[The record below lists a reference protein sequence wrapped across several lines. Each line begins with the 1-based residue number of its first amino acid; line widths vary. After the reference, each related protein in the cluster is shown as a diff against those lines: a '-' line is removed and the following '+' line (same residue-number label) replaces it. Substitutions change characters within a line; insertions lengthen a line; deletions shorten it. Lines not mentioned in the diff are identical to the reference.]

1 MDGSRYDYMESKFAE
16 KTGLCYM
23 NTKSIIVYIKNIKQ
37 DISINILKDTETSF
51 HISNN
56 ELI

>member
-1 MDGSRYDYMESKFAE
+1 
-16 KTGLCYM
+16 M
-23 NTKSIIVYIKNIKQ
+23 NTKSIIVYIKSIKQ
-37 DISINILKDTETSF
+37 DISINILKDIETSF